1 MVFSRYMPR
10 SRIAGSYGSSIFN
23 FLRNLHTLLHSSCTN
38 LHSHQLYRLVPS
50 SPHTLHVIICRFFDD
65 GHSHCCKVIPHYS
78 FDLQTGE
85 CWIPPKIGHAQAQR
99 RSPNKMVG
107 GVKSCLESNPIPTR
121 DAQKAQT
128 KPCVHQDPQET
139 EPDLPLSVWVSPTEE
154 QVSSGLPWGWG
165 SGCCRPGRCAPWHRS
180 SWRRW
185 PLTPPKSHRADDP
198 QTGEQL

>member
-1 MVFSRYMPR
+1 MYYNFCIHSSGIGFLGFFHVLTIVTSAAMNIGMHVFFQIRIFSRYMPR

-50 SPHTLHVIICRFFDD
+50 SPHPLHVIICRFFDD

-121 DAQKAQT
+121 DIQRAQR
-128 KPCVHQDPQET
+128 KPCAHQET
-139 EPDLPLSVWVSPTEE
+139 PQRLS
-154 QVSSGLPWGWG
+154 
-165 SGCCRPGRCAPWHRS
+165 
-180 SWRRW
+180 
-185 PLTPPKSHRADDP
+185 
-198 QTGEQL
+198 QTCL

>member
-50 SPHTLHVIICRFFDD
+50 SPHPLHVIICRFFDD

-107 GVKSCLESNPIPTR
+107 GVKSRLESKPHTCQRCSEGSNKTLCTPGPRDPT
-121 DAQKAQT
+121 
-128 KPCVHQDPQET
+128 ET
-139 EPDLPLSVWVSPTEE
+139 EPDLPLSI
-154 QVSSGLPWGWG
+154 
-165 SGCCRPGRCAPWHRS
+165 
-180 SWRRW
+180 
-185 PLTPPKSHRADDP
+185 
-198 QTGEQL
+198 